1 MLGSF
6 KRVNTKTPA
15 IVFLI
20 LGIIFI
26 MLSKRILRGIQWLD
40 RTIWNEKRRK
50 QFPGHGGRSS
60 EYKPW
65 MVVVL
70 GVSWI
75 ACAIFFWF
83 TSK

>member
-1 MLGSF
+1 MD
-6 KRVNTKTPA
+6 TKIPA
-15 IVFLI
+15 IIFLV

-26 MLSKRILRGIQWLD
+26 VFSKLILVGIQWLD
-40 RTIWNEKRRK
+40 KKIWNETRRK
-50 QFPGHGGRSS
+50 QFPGHGGKSS
-60 EYKPW
+60 GYKPW
-65 MVVVL
+65 MVAVL

>member
-1 MLGSF
+1 M
-6 KRVNTKTPA
+6 NTKTPA
-15 IVFLI
+15 IIFLV

-26 MLSKRILRGIQWLD
+26 VFSKLISVGILWLD
-40 RTIWNEKRRK
+40 KKIWNEERRK
-50 QFPGHGGRSS
+50 KFPGHGGLKSS
-60 EYKPW
+60 ECKPW
-65 MVVVL
+65 MVMLL